1 MTHAAKQLRTLDPDT
16 QFADPSKF
24 GTKGHSTEFI
34 PFIETEDGI
43 AYIEQIRS
51 ILAKAKK
58 PLCTRDIHKR
68 LAANAMPRHTL
79 DALLALR
86 AEEHPA
92 GGVTRFSLPSERR
105 EITDMPFNRQ
115 FIPSKPGKHR
125 SVEPGY
131 LFPNRQQLP
140 VREAEV

>member
-1 MTHAAKQLRTLDPDT
+1 MLDPQT
-16 QFADPSKF
+16 QFANPSKF
-24 GTKGHSTEFI
+24 RTKGHSTEFI

-79 DALLALR
+79 DALCALG
-86 AEEHPA
+86 AEESPA
-92 GGVTRFSLPSERR
+92 GGVTRFSLPSKRR
-105 EITDMPFNRQ
+105 EIKDEPFNRK
-115 FIPSKPGKHR
+115 FITSKKGKQPKR
-125 SVEPGY
+125 VEPGY

-140 VREAEV
+140 ARETEV